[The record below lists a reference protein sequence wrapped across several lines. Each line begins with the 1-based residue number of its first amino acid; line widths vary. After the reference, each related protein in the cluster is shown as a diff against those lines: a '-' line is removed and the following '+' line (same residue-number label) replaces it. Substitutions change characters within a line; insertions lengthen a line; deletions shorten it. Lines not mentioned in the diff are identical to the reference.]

1 MNLIEAFVLG
11 ILQGAAEFLP
21 ISSSGHLVLV
31 PWWLGWDSPPL
42 VYDVAVHVGTT
53 TAIII
58 YFWQDWLRLLQAGLT
73 ALRQRTIRETEAKL
87 LLFIIVGTLPAAL
100 AGMFLEDYFEETFSE
115 PALVAAMLLVTAA
128 LLTISE
134 QLTASQ
140 KDLDSMTWIDAILI
154 GFAQAVAIVPGISRS
169 GSTISAGL
177 SRNINREGSAH
188 FSFLLATPII
198 LGAGAKK
205 LLDILTGSER
215 VDSDLG
221 LALFVGY
228 ISSAMVGYFCIAFL
242 MNYLRQRRLYGFA
255 VYCVTFGLVSLIAA
269 LIRG

>member
-1 MNLIEAFVLG
+1 MSLFEALILG

-42 VYDVAVHVGTT
+42 VYDVIVHVGTT

-73 ALRQRTIRETEAKL
+73 ALRQRTFSEAKL
-87 LLFIIVGTLPAAL
+87 LLFIIVGTIPAAIVGFL
-100 AGMFLEDYFEETFSE
+100 LEDYFESTFSE
-115 PALVAAMLLVTAA
+115 PAFVAAMLLVTATV
-128 LLTISE
+128 LTISE
-134 QLTASQ
+134 KITAS
-140 KDLDSMTWIDAILI
+140 KKALDSMTWLDAILI
-154 GFAQAVAIVPGISRS
+154 GCAQAVAIMPGISRS
-169 GSTISAGL
+169 GSTIAAGL
-177 SRNINREGSAH
+177 SRDFIREESAR

-205 LLDILTGSER
+205 LLDVLTGSEQ

-221 LALFVGY
+221 LALVIGYVASAVVGY
-228 ISSAMVGYFCIAFL
+228 LCIAFL
-242 MNYLRQRRLYGFA
+242 LNYLRRRRLYGFA
-255 VYCVTFGLVSLIAA
+255 VYCAVFGLVSLVAA
-269 LIRG
+269 LVRG